1 MEARKGTYMALE
13 YTRKRVALLRRGPA
27 EVDSARRVDCAVTV
41 LSSRVAKDGISAIRL
56 GRVVIETL
64 T

>member
-1 MEARKGTYMALE
+1 MRGTYVSLE
-13 YTRKRVALLRRGPA
+13 YTRERFALLGRWPAKVHRSRRVAG
-27 EVDSARRVDCAVTV
+27 AVAV

-56 GRVVIETL
+56 GRVAIETL

>member
-1 MEARKGTYMALE
+1 MALE

-27 EVDSARRVDCAVTV
+27 EVDSARRVDCAGTV
-41 LSSRVAKDGISAIRL
+41 LSSRVAKDGVSAIRL
-56 GRVVIETL
+56 GRVVIKTL